1 MCFQMFKVT
10 YIAHLIFELDIA
22 PLTLTTQSVGHGSA
36 AEAFITWEPARNA
49 ESQAPPQPTGYESA
63 F

>member
-36 AEAFITWEPARNA
+36 AEAFIT
-49 ESQAPPQPTGYESA
+49 
-63 F
+63 